1 MSVRRD
7 FAVFFVMQSGIPIMQ
22 RYKKTVV
29 RLVSLLL
36 VIAASCVATGTT
48 ATAAPN
54 EAPDAAQIV
63 AASDRAR
70 GGGLNGVQWT
80 IDITGHDSG
89 GPIDRRTYVV
99 RASGE
104 DSLAEATF
112 PPREA
117 GSRLL
122 QNGRSMWF
130 GKATLTKPVSISTRQ
145 KMVGPASNG
154 DIASTNYAKDYDA
167 TLLRT
172 EPVNGETAYVLNL
185 LAKNRFVTYDRIV
198 YYVSVSRL
206 VPLKAE
212 FYTVSGKVF
221 KTAVFEMNNRL
232 NIDGKAQTFVS
243 KMSIQDAIE
252 QSNYSLLQYTD
263 VKTKQF
269 AADTFNLDSLNR
281 P

>member
-1 MSVRRD
+1 
-7 FAVFFVMQSGIPIMQ
+7 MQ

-29 RLVSLLL
+29 LLASLLL
-36 VIAASCVATGTT
+36 
-48 ATAAPN
+48 ATAASRVAVGATATETPN
-54 EAPDAAQIV
+54 AAQIV

-70 GGGLNGVQWT
+70 GGGLNGVQWV
-80 IDITGHDSG
+80 IDITGQDSG

-104 DSLAEATF
+104 DSLAEATY

-167 TLLRT
+167 TLLRI
-172 EPVNGETAYVLNL
+172 EPVNGEDAYVLNL

-212 FYTVSGKVF
+212 FYTVSGKIF
-221 KTAVFEMNNRL
+221 KTAEFEMNNRL
-232 NIDGKAQTFVS
+232 DIDGKVQTFVS

-252 QSNYSLLQYTD
+252 KSNYSLLQYSD

-269 AADTFNLDSLNR
+269 GADTFNLGSLNR

>member
-1 MSVRRD
+1 VASLILATSASV
-7 FAVFFVMQSGIPIMQ
+7 AVSSP
-22 RYKKTVV
+22 
-29 RLVSLLL
+29 
-36 VIAASCVATGTT
+36 AADTPNAT
-48 ATAAPN
+48 
-54 EAPDAAQIV
+54 QIV

-70 GGGLNGVQWT
+70 GGGMNGVQWT
-80 IDITGHDSG
+80 IDITGQDSG
-89 GPIDRRTYVV
+89 GPIDKRTYVV

-104 DSLAEATF
+104 DSLAEATY

-172 EPVNGETAYVLNL
+172 EQENGEDAYVLDL
-185 LAKNRFVTYDRIV
+185 LAKNKFVTYDRIV

-232 NIDGKAQTFVS
+232 DIGGKAQPFVS
-243 KMSIQDAIE
+243 KMSIQDTIDK
-252 QSNYSLLQYTD
+252 SNFSVLQYSK
-263 VKTKQF
+263 VKTRQF
-269 AADTFNLDSLNR
+269 GADTFNLGSLNR

>member
-1 MSVRRD
+1 
-7 FAVFFVMQSGIPIMQ
+7 MQ
-22 RYKKTVV
+22 RYKKTV
-29 RLVSLLL
+29 LLL
-36 VIAASCVATGTT
+36 ASLMLASATFAVSAT
-48 ATAAPN
+48 AT
-54 EAPDAAQIV
+54 ETPDATQIV

-70 GGGLNGVQWT
+70 GGGGLNGVRWT
-80 IDITGHDSG
+80 IDITGQDSG

-99 RASGE
+99 RASGD
-104 DSLAEATF
+104 DSLAEATY

-167 TLLRT
+167 TMLRI
-172 EPVNGETAYVLNL
+172 EQVNGEDAYVLNL
-185 LAKNRFVTYDRIV
+185 LAKNKFVTYDRIV

-212 FYTVSGKVF
+212 FYTVSGKIF

-232 NIDGKAQTFVS
+232 DIDGKPQMFVS
-243 KMSIQDAIE
+243 KMSIQDTIE
-252 QSNYSLLQYTD
+252 KSNYSLLQYSEVRTQ
-263 VKTKQF
+263 QF
-269 AADTFNLDSLNR
+269 GADTFNLGSLNR

>member
-1 MSVRRD
+1 MQCYKKSILLLASLLVASAS
-7 FAVFFVMQSGIPIMQ
+7 FAVG
-22 RYKKTVV
+22 
-29 RLVSLLL
+29 
-36 VIAASCVATGTT
+36 ASATETL
-48 ATAAPN
+48 
-54 EAPDAAQIV
+54 DAAQIV

-70 GGGLNGVQWT
+70 GGGLSGVQWT
-80 IDITGHDSG
+80 IDITGQDSG
-89 GPIDRRTYVV
+89 GPIDRRTYMV

-104 DSLAEATF
+104 DSLAQATY

-130 GKATLTKPVSISTRQ
+130 GKPTLTKPVFISTRQ

-167 TLLRT
+167 TVLRT
-172 EPVNGETAYVLNL
+172 EQVNGEDAYVLNL
-185 LAKNRFVTYDRIV
+185 VAKNKFVTYDRIV
-198 YYVSVSRL
+198 YYVSVSHL

-212 FYTVSGKVF
+212 FYTVSGKLF

-232 NIDGKAQTFVS
+232 DIDGKAQPFIS
-243 KMSIQDAIE
+243 KMSIQDTIE
-252 QSNYSLLQYTD
+252 KSNFSLLQYSE
-263 VKTKQF
+263 VRTKQF
-269 AADTFNLDSLNR
+269 GADTFNLGSLNR

>member
-1 MSVRRD
+1 MTN
-7 FAVFFVMQSGIPIMQ
+7 MQIF
-22 RYKKTVV
+22 KKTAF
-29 RLVSLLL
+29 LVASLVLAS
-36 VIAASCVATGTT
+36 AAYATDSPANTT
-48 ATAAPN
+48 STSTLEAT
-54 EAPDAAQIV
+54 QIV

-80 IDITGHDSG
+80 IDITGEDSG
-89 GPIDRRTYVV
+89 GPIDKRSYLV

-104 DSLAEATF
+104 DSLAEATY

-172 EPVNGETAYVLNL
+172 EQVDGEDAYVLNL
-185 LAKNRFVTYDRIV
+185 VAKSRFVTYDRIV

-206 VPLKAE
+206 VPLKAD
-212 FYTVSGKVF
+212 FYTVSGKIF
-221 KTAVFEMNNRL
+221 KTASFEMANRL
-232 NIDGKAQTFVS
+232 DIDGRAQPFVS
-243 KMSIQDAIE
+243 KMSIQDTIE
-252 QSNYSLLQYTD
+252 KSNYSLLQYSE
-263 VKTKQF
+263 VATKKF
-269 AADTFNLDSLNR
+269 GADMFNLGSLNR

>member
-1 MSVRRD
+1 MP
-7 FAVFFVMQSGIPIMQ
+7 FAVGAS
-22 RYKKTVV
+22 
-29 RLVSLLL
+29 
-36 VIAASCVATGTT
+36 AAQ
-48 ATAAPN
+48 
-54 EAPDAAQIV
+54 ELDAGQIV

-80 IDITGHDSG
+80 IDITGQDSG
-89 GPIDRRTYVV
+89 GPIDRRTYMV

-104 DSLAEATF
+104 DSLAQATY

-167 TLLRT
+167 TMLRT
-172 EPVNGETAYVLNL
+172 EQVNGEDAYVLNL
-185 LAKNRFVTYDRIV
+185 LAKNKFVTYDRIV
-198 YYVSVSRL
+198 YYVSVAHL

-212 FYTVSGKVF
+212 FYTVSGKLF

-232 NIDGKAQTFVS
+232 DIDGKVQPFVS
-243 KMSIQDAIE
+243 KMSIQDTIE
-252 QSNYSLLQYTD
+252 KSNFSLLQYSE
-263 VKTKQF
+263 VRTKEF
-269 AADTFNLDSLNR
+269 GADTFNLGSLNR

>member
-1 MSVRRD
+1 
-7 FAVFFVMQSGIPIMQ
+7 MQ
-22 RYKKTVV
+22 RYKKVV
-29 RLVSLLL
+29 LLL
-36 VIAASCVATGTT
+36 ASLILASATCAVSTS
-48 ATAAPN
+48 AT
-54 EAPDAAQIV
+54 EALNATQIV

-70 GGGLNGVQWT
+70 GGSLTGVQWT
-80 IDITGHDSG
+80 IDITGQDSG
-89 GPIDRRTYVV
+89 GPFDRITYVV
-99 RASGE
+99 RASGD
-104 DSLAEATF
+104 DSLAQATY

-130 GKATLTKPVSISTRQ
+130 SKPTLTKPVSISTRQ

-172 EPVNGETAYVLNL
+172 EQVNGEDAYVLNL
-185 LAKNRFVTYDRIV
+185 LAKNTFVTYDRIV
-198 YYVSVSRL
+198 YYVSVARL

-212 FYTVSGKVF
+212 FYTVSGKLF

-232 NIDGKAQTFVS
+232 DIDGKAQPFVS

-252 QSNYSLLQYTD
+252 KSNYSLLQYREVSTR
-263 VKTKQF
+263 QF
-269 AADTFNLDSLNR
+269 GADTFSLGSLNR

>member
-1 MSVRRD
+1 MFSLP
-7 FAVFFVMQSGIPIMQ
+7 GIAMIQ
-22 RYKKTVV
+22 RFRKTVI
-29 RLVSLLL
+29 LLGSMVL
-36 VIAASCVATGTT
+36 AGAAFTSTS
-48 ATAAPN
+48 AA
-54 EAPDAAQIV
+54 ETPDPTQIV

-70 GGGLNGVQWT
+70 GGGMNGVQWT
-80 IDITGHDSG
+80 IDITGQDSG

-99 RASGE
+99 SASGE
-104 DSLAEATF
+104 DSLAEATY

-172 EPVNGETAYVLNL
+172 EQVNGEDAYVLNL
-185 LAKNRFVTYDRIV
+185 LAKSKFVTYDRIV
-198 YYVSVSRL
+198 YYVSTSRL

-212 FYTVSGKVF
+212 FYTVSGKIF
-221 KTAVFEMNNRL
+221 KTAAFEMDNRL

-252 QSNYSLLQYTD
+252 KSNYSVLQYSE

-269 AADTFNLDSLNR
+269 GADTFNLGSLNR

>member
-1 MSVRRD
+1 
-7 FAVFFVMQSGIPIMQ
+7 MQIF
-22 RYKKTVV
+22 KETAF
-29 RLVSLLL
+29 LVASLVL
-36 VIAASCVATGTT
+36 ASTAYSAGLPADTSST
-48 ATAAPN
+48 ATL
-54 EAPDAAQIV
+54 DATQIV

-80 IDITGHDSG
+80 IDITGQDSG
-89 GPIDRRTYVV
+89 GPIDKRTYLV

-104 DSLAEATF
+104 DSLAEATY

-172 EPVNGETAYVLNL
+172 EQVNGEDAYVLNL
-185 LAKNRFVTYDRIV
+185 VAKSKFVTYDRIV

-212 FYTVSGKVF
+212 FYTVSGKIF
-221 KTAVFEMNNRL
+221 KTASFEMANQL
-232 NIDGKAQTFVS
+232 DIDGHPQSFVS
-243 KMSIQDAIE
+243 KMSIQDTIE
-252 QSNYSLLQYTD
+252 KSNFSLLQYSD
-263 VKTKQF
+263 VATKKF
-269 AADTFNLDSLNR
+269 GADMFNLGSLNR

>member
-1 MSVRRD
+1 MLC
-7 FAVFFVMQSGIPIMQ
+7 F
-22 RYKKTVV
+22 KKTAFLLAS
-29 RLVSLLL
+29 LVL
-36 VIAASCVATGTT
+36 ASTTYATGSPAT
-48 ATAAPN
+48 ATST
-54 EAPDAAQIV
+54 ETPDATQIV

-80 IDITGHDSG
+80 IDITGQDSG
-89 GPIDRRTYVV
+89 GPIDRRTYLV

-104 DSLAEATF
+104 DSLAEATY

-154 DIASTNYAKDYDA
+154 DIASTNYATDYDA
-167 TLLRT
+167 SLLRT
-172 EPVNGETAYVLNL
+172 EQVNGENAYVLNL
-185 LAKNRFVTYDRIV
+185 VAKSKFVTYDRIV

-212 FYTVSGKVF
+212 FYTVSGKIF
-221 KTAVFEMNNRL
+221 KTASFEMDNRL
-232 NIDGKAQTFVS
+232 DIGGNVQPFVS
-243 KMSIQDAIE
+243 KMSIQDTIDK
-252 QSNYSLLQYTD
+252 SNYSLLQYSE
-263 VKTKQF
+263 VKTKKF
-269 AADTFNLDSLNR
+269 SADMFNLGSLNR